1 MAKNFRFNLFQK
13 KGGYLI
19 ADAVL
24 FFNTYA
30 KYIIIITQLV
40 VLSVFFIKIVLDQK
54 IIDLKEGIDQK
65 NQIILAAVPMIE
77 SSSQLSQKILQLN
90 GLVDQ
95 TTRQYLL
102 LTNIL
107 KNIPQTIVL
116 NNITLTEKGLV
127 LTGETFEALDIKRL
141 QVRLQKKQIGN
152 VIINRIDKE
161 KNVYTFGLSIL

>member
-13 KGGYLI
+13 KGGSLI